1 MTTVCFY
8 HATYALHYT
17 LWLMHIKELLA
28 RNMCDIWKVSDPN
41 WIQTH
46 NNLVHKQTIS
56 FLKNRKR
63 LFCNLRKFLYCTLI
77 IQLLKLSWF
86 SGRTLCR
93 KCPYSKLFWSVP
105 SHIRI
110 ISPYSVRMR
119 ENTDQDNSEYGHLS
133 RSDNLSLWSFTL
145 TLYEN

>member
-1 MTTVCFY
+1 MPHTLYTTICGC
-8 HATYALHYT
+8 LHV
-17 LWLMHIKELLA
+17 KELLA

-145 TLYEN
+145 TLCEN